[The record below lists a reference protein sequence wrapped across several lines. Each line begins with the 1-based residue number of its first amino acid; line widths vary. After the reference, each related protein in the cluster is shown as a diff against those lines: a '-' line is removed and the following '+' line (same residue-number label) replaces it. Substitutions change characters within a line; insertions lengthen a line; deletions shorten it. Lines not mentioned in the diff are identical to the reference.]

1 MNIQERQRIEQRI
14 ARAAIAGL
22 LAAGYFVSV
31 YDGEEMALRRSRDAK
46 AIFSAMGATDE
57 ETLIAYR
64 PLPTTDDAPRWERV
78 GSVLFVYGNDGWDV
92 IADHATSLENDLQAA
107 NELADELERRHG

>member
-1 MNIQERQRIEQRI
+1 MNIQERQRIENRI
-14 ARAAIAGL
+14 AKAAIAGL

-31 YDGEEMALRRSRDAK
+31 YDGEEVALRRSRDAK

-64 PLPTTDDAPRWERV
+64 PLPTTEDRLRQIVRLGASIRATAWE
-78 GSVLFVYGNDGWDV
+78 
-92 IADHATSLENDLQAA
+92 AAQAQ
-107 NELADELERRHG
+107 LAAIRYERRRGAA